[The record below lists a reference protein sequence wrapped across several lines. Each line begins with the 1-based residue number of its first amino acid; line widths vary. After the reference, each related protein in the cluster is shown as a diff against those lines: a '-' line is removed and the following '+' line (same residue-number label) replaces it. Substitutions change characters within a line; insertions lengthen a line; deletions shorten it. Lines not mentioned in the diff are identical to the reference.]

1 MCSGYPLC
9 GTYKEERNFTTIDS
23 IERILKSNCIL
34 TDGDYFVLHY
44 IITNFIFHFF
54 SILVYIQFILEFI
67 LGTNKIIIINKEI
80 K

>member
-34 TDGDYFVLHY
+34 TDGDYYY
-44 IITNFIFHFF
+44 IISLLISFFIFFQYSF
-54 SILVYIQFILEFI
+54 TYNLYLNLYLVL
-67 LGTNKIIIINKEI
+67 I